1 MGNARNLAN
10 LLSNGDVTI
19 KADDIEDGSINTDQ
33 LGGSITGAK
42 FADGS
47 INLATQ
53 STGTV
58 GTSNG
63 GLGITS
69 LGTSGQAVQVNSGG
83 TAFEFVDKTADLT
96 DLRKDIAILAMNDSI
111 QQSQSSQELTGAIT
125 DTYTNEDAVTSK
137 SQVLLK
143 SGAFQCTTTGTLSGT
158 TVYINPF
165 GTTGTFNTTD
175 GQTHSSFSVTTGT
188 GAWESGGTNFDYVD
202 MVTSAPGSGGWF
214 LIPQGTTYDWA
225 TTKVTMTLQVI
236 TKAGGG
242 GPYFRPYTVKGAATI
257 WTSYGYGDT
266 GAQSGRPG
274 NIAFGNASSV
284 GNQSRMTFDPITNE
298 QVVVGESRSS
308 NSGTFSGA
316 TETYGDGF
324 ATSEVATTGVLYGFT
339 GWKDANPNWTIRM
352 WFAVETGT
360 ITPDATGSYQSTATT
375 IASAVDEMS
384 AVVLYKDTTGTATLN
399 TDLKVSVSSD
409 NGSNFTQ
416 LTLTNT
422 GLLFSAGVKIATSNK
437 VSTTSGTQLKYKVE
451 FANQSASKKTECAG
465 VSLLY

>member
-19 KADDIEDGSINTDQ
+19 KADDIADGSIDTDK

-47 INLATQ
+47 VNLATQ

-58 GTSNG
+58 GTANG

-69 LGTSGQAVQVNSGG
+69 LGTAGQAVQVNSGG
-83 TAFEFVDKTADLT
+83 TAFEFVNATTDLT
-96 DLRKDIAILAMNDSI
+96 DLKKDIAILAMNDSI
-111 QQSQSSQELTGAIT
+111 EQTQSLQELTGAIT

-137 SQVLLK
+137 SQVQLK
-143 SGAFQCTTTGTLSGT
+143 AGAFQCTTTGTLSGT

-165 GTTGTFNTTD
+165 GTTGTFTSAD
-175 GQTHSSFSVTTGT
+175 GQNHNAVTVTTGT
-188 GAWESGGTNFDYVD
+188 GAWESGGTSFDYVD
-202 MVTSAPGSGGWF
+202 LVSSAPGSGGWF
-214 LIPQGTTYDWA
+214 LLPQGTTYNWP
-225 TTKVTMTLQVI
+225 TTKVVITLQQIV
-236 TKAGGG
+236 KAGGG
-242 GPYFRPYTVKGAATI
+242 GPSHSWSVIKGVATD
-257 WTSYGYGDT
+257 WSHYNSGNTRSDHGRSNVSFGGSTS
-266 GAQSGRPG
+266 
-274 NIAFGNASSV
+274 N
-284 GNQSRMTFDPITNE
+284 GNQMRFTYDPVTNE
-298 QVVVGESRSS
+298 NAVIAESRST
-308 NSGTFSGA
+308 NSGTWTGVTERYGTNFTTEEVADEGVVYGA
-316 TETYGDGF
+316 TF
-324 ATSEVATTGVLYGFT
+324 
-339 GWKDANPNWTIRM
+339 WKDANPNWTVRM

-360 ITPDATGSYQSTATT
+360 IAQDSPGSYESTATT
-375 IASAVDEMS
+375 ISSAVDEMS

-409 NGSNFTQ
+409 NGSNFTV
-416 LTLTNT
+416 LTLTDT

-451 FANQSASKKTECAG
+451 LINQSASKKTECAG